1 MTEQQR
7 QLILEYAR
15 TEQLVNGTVNGL
27 EQGLLY
33 CLLASFPGSKVG
45 IGLVPPSLP
54 PYFSLF
60 VFSECDIVCQR
71 IIPCLAGEY
80 LPLSQVVRKTEGR
93 EEEEEEKKAS
103 WYKRTKAS
111 SSD

>member
-7 QLILEYAR
+7 QLILEYAK
-15 TEQLVNGTVNGL
+15 TDQLVNGTVNGL

-33 CLLASFPGSKVG
+33 SVLGPKLGV
-45 IGLVPPSLP
+45 GLVPWPLSG
-54 PYFSLF
+54 
-60 VFSECDIVCQR
+60 CDLLVRHIWWVSSSW
-71 IIPCLAGEY
+71 
-80 LPLSQVVRKTEGR
+80 PLSQVVRKREGE

-103 WYKRTKAS
+103 WYKKTKAS